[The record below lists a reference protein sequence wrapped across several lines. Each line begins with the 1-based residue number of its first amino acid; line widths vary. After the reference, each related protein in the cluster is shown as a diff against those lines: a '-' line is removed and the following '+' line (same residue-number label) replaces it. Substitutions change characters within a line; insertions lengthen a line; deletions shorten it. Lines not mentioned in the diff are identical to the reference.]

1 MVLDIIFFIFLVIG
15 AVKGLQ
21 RGFIVGIFSIIAI
34 IIGLAAAMK
43 LSAVAASY
51 LDGSINISARWLPV
65 ISFILV
71 FLVVVILVRIGAN
84 VIQKTVE
91 VAFLGWANRLAG
103 ALLYV
108 LLYTIVFSVL
118 LFFAEQVQVVKQ
130 ETIAESRTYS
140 WVKPLG
146 PFIID
151 GIGVAVPFFRDMFD
165 NLKAFFENMSKHVF
179 I

>member
-1 MVLDIIFFIFLVIG
+1 MVLDIILLIFLVIG

-43 LSAVAASY
+43 LSAVAAAY

-84 VIQKTVE
+84 LIQKTVE

-118 LFFAEQVQVVKQ
+118 LFFAEQLQIVKQ
-130 ETIAESRTYS
+130 ETIAESTTYR
-140 WVKPLG
+140 WVKPFG

-165 NLKAFFENMSKHVF
+165 GLKAFFENMQKHVSV
-179 I
+179 

>member
-1 MVLDIIFFIFLVIG
+1 MALDIAFLIFLLIG

-21 RGFIVGIFSIIAI
+21 RGFIVGIFSIIAV
-34 IIGLAAAMK
+34 IIGLAAAIK
-43 LSAVAASY
+43 LSAVAAAY
-51 LDGSINISARWLPV
+51 LGGSVNISARWLPV

-71 FLVVVILVRIGAN
+71 FLVVLILVRIGAN
-84 VIQKTVE
+84 IIQKTVE

-118 LFFAEQVQVVKQ
+118 LFFAEQLQIVKQ
-130 ETIAESRTYS
+130 ETIAESRIYP
-140 WVKPLG
+140 WVKPVG

-165 NLKAFFENMSKHVF
+165 SLKAFFENMSKHVS